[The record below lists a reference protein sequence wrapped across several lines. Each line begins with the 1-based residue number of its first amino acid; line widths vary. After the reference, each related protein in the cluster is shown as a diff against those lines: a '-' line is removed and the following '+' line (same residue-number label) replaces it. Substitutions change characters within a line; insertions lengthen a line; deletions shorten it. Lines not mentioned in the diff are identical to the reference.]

1 MAKARIA
8 KSGSRVKERLA
19 HSLRAAIL
27 SGRLAP
33 GQRVVEGLWSRK
45 FSVAQASV
53 REAINLLIAE
63 GFLLKGIG
71 RSARVVQYSE
81 QDVERVY
88 QVRAALEGMA
98 ASLAC
103 TAHADLSPMTG
114 ALHTM
119 ISAAKRHDMRA
130 LVAGDLRYHLCLA
143 EAAGNPLLAE
153 ILRRLL
159 TPLFAF
165 ALLRALKRH
174 QGPGAWTRD
183 IPSHRRMIEIIR
195 EGNPLVAQHYVQ
207 HSVRGFAASANS
219 IWETSALLS
228 ASDISNKRRKK
239 SPTHK

>member
-1 MAKARIA
+1 
-8 KSGSRVKERLA
+8 
-19 HSLRAAIL
+19 
-27 SGRLAP
+27 
-33 GQRVVEGLWSRK
+33 
-45 FSVAQASV
+45 
-53 REAINLLIAE
+53 
-63 GFLLKGIG
+63 
-71 RSARVVQYSE
+71 
-81 QDVERVY
+81 
-88 QVRAALEGMA
+88 
-98 ASLAC
+98 
-103 TAHADLSPMTG
+103 
-114 ALHTM
+114 
-119 ISAAKRHDMRA
+119 
-130 LVAGDLRYHLCLA
+130 LCLA

>member
-1 MAKARIA
+1 MAKTPTT

-81 QDVERVY
+81 HDIERVY
-88 QVRAALEGMA
+88 QVRAALEGLA

-103 TAHADLSPMTG
+103 TSRADLSPITA
-114 ALHTM
+114 ALHSM
-119 ISAAKRHDMRA
+119 VSAAKRRDMRA

-143 EAAGNPLLAE
+143 EASGNPLLAD

-165 ALLRALKRH
+165 ALLRALKRR
-174 QGPGAWTRD
+174 QGPDAWTRD
-183 IPSHRRMIEIIR
+183 IPSHRRMIEIIQ
-195 EGNPLVAQHYVQ
+195 EGDPLVAQHYVQ
-207 HSVRGFAASANS
+207 HSVRGFAASAYS
-219 IWETSALLS
+219 IWETSS
-228 ASDISNKRRKK
+228 AAADIPKKRRNN
-239 SPTHK
+239 SPAHK